1 MENIIGVDQLT
12 IHQIVFFES
21 SSAANSIYYKDRM
34 SNFFRDSSLG
44 FKPRSN
50 IFSKLRTEKEPN
62 QHTQNEEILLSEEE
76 EEEDSSMIHQIL
88 MEGSKKQNDYHTS
101 LSTNGTTLND
111 YNEGEKV
118 TSMDGSTPL
127 MRKIGVDSHVK
138 KSKES
143 NDDTEDFEI
152 TEVRNVSTPSKGR
165 EKTFFGNEVEN
176 KSDKIEKDKVPSA
189 PSNNGDSSNDVLLEA
204 FTNTQRICAT
214 LKQELQTQQLEN
226 KKLKMQIRNFEVD
239 SGKIHTKVE
248 KYHQLLKALQEKLKI
263 LLSERDKNSQDCA
276 ELKKT
281 YETFQEKITCYR
293 NAISD
298 MKGSISNL
306 KSLKKDTELEL
317 MKKEKEIEYLKREVD
332 DTSGQLSEEK
342 IKNCSLLQEFTKTRE
357 TLKENF
363 ESQKEDLKEKTT
375 SMENCLRTLFKDE
388 MTKQL
393 TEIEKISNQNFEAY
407 LEENSKRYLI
417 SLRKNTLF
425 NMSGFDVIYY

>member
-1 MENIIGVDQLT
+1 
-12 IHQIVFFES
+12 
-21 SSAANSIYYKDRM
+21 
-34 SNFFRDSSLG
+34 
-44 FKPRSN
+44 
-50 IFSKLRTEKEPN
+50 
-62 QHTQNEEILLSEEE
+62 
-76 EEEDSSMIHQIL
+76 
-88 MEGSKKQNDYHTS
+88 
-101 LSTNGTTLND
+101 
-111 YNEGEKV
+111 
-118 TSMDGSTPL
+118 
-127 MRKIGVDSHVK
+127 
-138 KSKES
+138 
-143 NDDTEDFEI
+143 
-152 TEVRNVSTPSKGR
+152 
-165 EKTFFGNEVEN
+165 
-176 KSDKIEKDKVPSA
+176 
-189 PSNNGDSSNDVLLEA
+189 
-204 FTNTQRICAT
+204 
-214 LKQELQTQQLEN
+214 
-226 KKLKMQIRNFEVD
+226 
-239 SGKIHTKVE
+239 
-248 KYHQLLKALQEKLKI
+248 
-263 LLSERDKNSQDCA
+263 
-276 ELKKT
+276 
-281 YETFQEKITCYR
+281 
-293 NAISD
+293 